1 MTDTSTSTD
10 KLEFQAAPVA
20 SSHTPSPVATPP
32 IVAAE
37 SDITPPTIRAPQVAT
52 LDVTPEVPQRDT
64 LIDPRVISLRSMFP
78 DYEDLILCVPNTRC
92 PHQSVANPITGCQ
105 YLNLWAE
112 TRIVPLM
119 PYSV

>member
-20 SSHTPSPVATPP
+20 SSHTSPVATPP
-32 IVAAE
+32 IVATE

-52 LDVTPEVPQRDT
+52 LNVTPEVPQRDT

-78 DYEDLILCVPNTRC
+78 DYDDLILCVRNTRC
-92 PHQSVANPITGCQ
+92 PHQSVVTQ
-105 YLNLWAE
+105 LQVVS
-112 TRIVPLM
+112 T
-119 PYSV
+119 